1 MGIDEIIGDKR
12 EAVMELAERH
22 GARNLR
28 VFGSVARGGAGSDSD
43 LDLLVEMDDDRS
55 LLDLIALG
63 QDLEELLG
71 RPVDVI
77 TDRSVSRHLRGEIF
91 GEAIAL

>member
-1 MGIDEIIGDKR
+1 MGIEEIIGDKR
-12 EAVMELAERH
+12 EAVIELAEKH

-28 VFGSVARGGAGSDSD
+28 VFGSVARGGARSDSD

-71 RPVDVI
+71 RPVDVV
-77 TDRSVSRHLRGEIF
+77 TDESVSRHLRREIF
-91 GEAIAL
+91 NEAIAL